1 VLLAAQMACFVVAA
15 EAKSIVP
22 CGVITLVPGA
32 PHPAIGI
39 TLVDAEVVPV
49 VRLAAGASTLLL
61 LCARNVQRLA
71 LVGFD
76 VVRTGWFELAPNA
89 YPEQPAVLFN
99 GQVIAQLALADLFA
113 KLASTTSLA
122 TPVAE
127 HLR

>member
-1 VLLAAQMACFVVAA
+1 VLLAAQMAWFVVAA

-49 VRLAAGASTLLL
+49 VRLAAGTSPLLL
-61 LCARNVQRLA
+61 LCACNVQRLA

-76 VVRTGWFELAPNA
+76 VVRTGWFALAPNA
-89 YPEQPAVLFN
+89 SPERPAVLLD
-99 GQVIAQLALADLFA
+99 GKVIGQLAVPDLFA
-113 KLASTTSLA
+113 KLASSTSLV
-122 TPVAE
+122 P
-127 HLR
+127 